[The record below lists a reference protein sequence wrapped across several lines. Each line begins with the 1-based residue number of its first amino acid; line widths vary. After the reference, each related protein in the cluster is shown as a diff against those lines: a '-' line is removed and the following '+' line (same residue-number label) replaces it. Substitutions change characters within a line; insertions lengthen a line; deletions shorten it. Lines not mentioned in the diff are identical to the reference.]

1 LFDECNKCCSDK
13 LNYAFLI
20 GISAKKILVNK
31 NKRYHNRTMERNKL
45 KMVLPEPKVE
55 SAGDN

>member
-1 LFDECNKCCSDK
+1 